1 MSFQVFTNNDFLK
14 IVKKVKPTVEY
25 SFGKNKIIFEV
36 EYKNVYGLEKTLVG
50 VLVDFKRISGTKKV
64 QIKGNIM
71 NECMT
76 NEFMTVS
83 KLIGM
88 EDKNIMFF
96 CDTER
101 FY

>member
-25 SFGKNKIIFEV
+25 SFGKNKIID
-36 EYKNVYGLEKTLVG
+36 GLEKTLVG

>member
-1 MSFQVFTNNDFLK
+1 MSSQHFTNDVFLR
-14 IVKKVKPTVEY
+14 IVRKVKPTVEY

-36 EYKNVYGLEKTLVG
+36 DYKNVDGLEKTLVG
-50 VLVDFKRISGTKKV
+50 VLVDFKRVSGTKKV
-64 QIKGNIM
+64 QIKGNVM
-71 NECMT
+71 NECIT
-76 NEFMTVS
+76 NQFRLVS

-88 EDKNIMFF
+88 EDKQVMFF

>member
-14 IVKKVKPTVEY
+14 IVKKVKPTVEQ

-36 EYKNVYGLEKTLVG
+36 EYKNVDGLEKTLVG

>member
-25 SFGKNKIIFEV
+25 NFGKNKIIFEV
-36 EYKNVYGLEKTLVG
+36 EYKNVDGLEKTLVG

-71 NECMT
+71 NECIT

-88 EDKNIMFF
+88 EDKHIMFF

>member
-1 MSFQVFTNNDFLK
+1 MSSQVFTHDVFLK
-14 IVKKVKPTVEY
+14 IVNKVKPTVEY
-25 SFGKNKIIFEV
+25 SFRKNKIIFEV
-36 EYKNVYGLEKTLVG
+36 EYKNVDGLEKTLVG

-64 QIKGNIM
+64 QIKGNVM
-71 NECMT
+71 NECIT
-76 NEFMTVS
+76 NQFMTVS

-88 EDKNIMFF
+88 EDKHIMFF

>member
-25 SFGKNKIIFEV
+25 NFGKNKIIFVV
-36 EYKNVYGLEKTLVG
+36 EYKNVDGLEKTLVG

-71 NECMT
+71 NECIT

>member
-1 MSFQVFTNNDFLK
+1 MSSQVFTNNDFLK

-25 SFGKNKIIFEV
+25 SFRKNKIIFEV
-36 EYKNVYGLEKTLVG
+36 EYKNVDGLEKTLVG

-76 NEFMTVS
+76 NEFMSVS

>member
-14 IVKKVKPTVEY
+14 IIKKVKPTVEY

-36 EYKNVYGLEKTLVG
+36 EYKNVDGLEKTLVG
-50 VLVDFKRISGTKKV
+50 VLVDFKRISGTNKV

-71 NECMT
+71 NECIT

>member
-25 SFGKNKIIFEV
+25 NFGKNKIIFEV
-36 EYKNVYGLEKTLVG
+36 EYKNVDGLEKTLVG

-71 NECMT
+71 NECIT

>member
-1 MSFQVFTNNDFLK
+1 
-14 IVKKVKPTVEY
+14 
-25 SFGKNKIIFEV
+25 
-36 EYKNVYGLEKTLVG
+36 
-50 VLVDFKRISGTKKV
+50 
-64 QIKGNIM
+64 M

>member
-14 IVKKVKPTVEY
+14 IVKKVKPIVEY
-25 SFGKNKIIFEV
+25 NFGKEKIIFEV
-36 EYKNVYGLEKTLVG
+36 DYRNVDGLEKTLVG

>member
-25 SFGKNKIIFEV
+25 SFRKNKIIFEV
-36 EYKNVYGLEKTLVG
+36 EYKNVDGLEKTLVG

-64 QIKGNIM
+64 QIKGNVM
-71 NECMT
+71 NECIT
-76 NEFMTVS
+76 NQFMAVS